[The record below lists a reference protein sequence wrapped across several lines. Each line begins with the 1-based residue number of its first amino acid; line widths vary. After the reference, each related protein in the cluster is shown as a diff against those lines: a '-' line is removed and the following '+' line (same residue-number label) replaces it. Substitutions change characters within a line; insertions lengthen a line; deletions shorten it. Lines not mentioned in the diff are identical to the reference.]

1 MTQRIATGPCIGC
14 MDYLTATESLHLP
27 ILPDVTSTHS
37 AVLSDLLFI
46 IDAPRDFVLPD
57 NDAMIVLFFDM
68 HEQQRELP
76 DNGYQVTSGRPLTT
90 SGLQHWAQAATQL
103 LPIPFLSPGLIGT
116 DPADLRQV
124 LQVCSSRR
132 LELQII
138 EYQDD
143 DKLPQAALGAMRF
156 NNLFACLFG
165 GPEQLTLESYS
176 ELGCA
181 LEQITPETGSLRIA
195 ANFHGEKKLRVLLLG
210 EPARST
216 AKKIQMNRSNSDDES
231 FCLPVFLTR
240 SER

>member
-57 NDAMIVLFFDM
+57 NDAMIVLFFDR

-143 DKLPQAALGAMRF
+143 DQLPQAALGATRF
-156 NNLFACLFG
+156 NNLFACLLG
-165 GPEQLTLESYS
+165 DPEQLTLERCS

-195 ANFHGEKKLRVLLLG
+195 ANFHGESELRVLLLG
-210 EPARST
+210 EVASSTTRERQVSSPSSIDGDFPLPA
-216 AKKIQMNRSNSDDES
+216 
-231 FCLPVFLTR
+231 FLTR
-240 SER
+240 R